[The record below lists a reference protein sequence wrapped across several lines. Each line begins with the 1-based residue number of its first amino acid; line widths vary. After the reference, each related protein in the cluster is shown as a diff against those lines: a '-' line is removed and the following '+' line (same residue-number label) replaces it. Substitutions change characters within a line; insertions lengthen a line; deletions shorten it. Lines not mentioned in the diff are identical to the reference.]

1 MYFYLIKEFGMN
13 GGLLD
18 WTLIFLALAIIAG
31 IFGFGGIAQESA
43 WIAKILFLIFIII
56 YIAVFI
62 TNQMG

>member
-1 MYFYLIKEFGMN
+1 MN